1 MFKRF
6 RCSLRGVV
14 EKYKLYSQITD
25 LSSVSRRY
33 FVIGFFD
40 GALTILGL
48 IMGAH
53 LSGEAS
59 NNLIISAGIATALAL
74 GISSG
79 FGAYEAEIIEQ
90 NIKKKEI
97 EKAML
102 SNVGGVIDSAHKVA
116 IYFSAFIHGIA
127 PLIAS
132 LIPLVPYAVL
142 PLDLAFY
149 SSMVLGFVS
158 LFVVG
163 FIFGRISK
171 TNVLIAGLKFVLAGV
186 ITLIVITILN
196 PTH

>member
-97 EKAML
+97 ERAML

>member
-40 GALTILGL
+40 GVLTILGL

-132 LIPLVPYAVL
+132 LIPLIPYAIL

-149 SSMVLGFVS
+149 SSMVLGFIS
-158 LFVVG
+158 LFLVG
-163 FIFGRISK
+163 FIFGIISK
-171 TNVLIAGLKFVLAGV
+171 MNVLIAGLKFVLAGV
-186 ITLIVITILN
+186 ITLVVITVLN
-196 PTH
+196 PAH

>member
-14 EKYKLYSQITD
+14 EKYRLYSQITD

-132 LIPLVPYAVL
+132 LIPLAPYAIL
-142 PLDLAFY
+142 PLDLAFC

-196 PTH
+196 PAH

>member
-132 LIPLVPYAVL
+132 LIPLAPYAIL

-196 PTH
+196 PAH